1 VIQPTL
7 FDEQDMAEITS
18 PDYPGK
24 RLIAYHNPFLA
35 AERARK
41 RAELL
46 DATEAELAKIVAA
59 TRPTRRPLRGKD
71 AIGLA
76 VGMVISKK
84 KVAKHFIVEITDGG
98 IAWRRD
104 EHKIVEKAALDGIY
118 AVRTSLPG
126 DALGTGAAVESYQGL
141 ENVERVFRGLNSDLL
156 IRRRLEDRVRVHVLI
171 RTLVYY
177 VTWHMQHKLAPVLFQ
192 DDDLAAAKAARPSPV
207 APAQRSPAAL
217 AKLPRKPPPAA
228 GRCTASRPC

>member
-1 VIQPTL
+1 MSRTWPR
-7 FDEQDMAEITS
+7 S
-18 PDYPGK
+18 PSRDYPGE
-24 RLIAYHNPFLA
+24 RLIACHNPFLA

-46 DATEAELAKIVAA
+46 DATEAELAKIAAA
-59 TRPTRRPLRGKD
+59 TRPARRPLRGKD

-84 KVAKHFIVEITDGG
+84 KVAKHLIVEITDGG

-126 DALGTGAAVESYQGL
+126 GGPVHSFATL
-141 ENVERVFRGLNSDLL
+141 
-156 IRRRLEDRVRVHVLI
+156 LEDLATIAVNRIQPAGGPARLHRHHHDHPSPAPGLRAPRRFLPHRVRVV
-171 RTLVYY
+171 R
-177 VTWHMQHKLAPVLFQ
+177 QHQIIAHFRRQTPYRAPRRGNFGLAIAWP
-192 DDDLAAAKAARPSPV
+192 
-207 APAQRSPAAL
+207 
-217 AKLPRKPPPAA
+217 
-228 GRCTASRPC
+228 T

>member
-1 VIQPTL
+1 
-7 FDEQDMAEITS
+7 
-18 PDYPGK
+18 
-24 RLIAYHNPFLA
+24 
-35 AERARK
+35 
-41 RAELL
+41 
-46 DATEAELAKIVAA
+46 
-59 TRPTRRPLRGKD
+59 
-71 AIGLA
+71 
-76 VGMVISKK
+76 MVISKK

-126 DALGTGAAVESYQGL
+126 DALGTGAAVESYKGL

-156 IRRRLEDRVRVHVLI
+156 IRPIRRRLEDRVRAHVLI

-177 VTWHMQHKLAPVLFQ
+177 VTWHMQHKLAPVLFK

-217 AKLPRKPPPAA
+217 AKAATKATTGGGPVHSFATLLEDLATIAVNRIQPAGGLPARLAPPAH
-228 GRCTASRPC
+228 